1 MSQEKIAALNKLEQ
15 TLDLIQRTRGR
26 NSREY
31 DRAVREYQAM
41 LARAL
46 AHQDRL
52 ATA

>member
-1 MSQEKIAALNKLEQ
+1 MSQEKIAALNKAEQ
-15 TLDLIQRTRGR
+15 TLELIQRTRGR

-46 AHQDRL
+46 AQQDRL